1 VKKENLPNKIKQI
14 ISSGQQF
21 QQQLTEIKENGLLRK
36 EWTLSPMEDTQVTM
50 NEIDLPPNNT
60 FRR

>member
-1 VKKENLPNKIKQI
+1 LKKENLPNKIKQI
-14 ISSGQQF
+14 LSSGQQF
-21 QQQLTEIKENGLLRK
+21 QQQVNEIKENGLLRK

-60 FRR
+60 LLR